1 MLKHLLF
8 VLLGLWSTAATAGGN
23 ILVYGDS
30 LSAAYGISPKQGWV
44 ALLEERLRE
53 EKFDY
58 RVVNASISGE
68 TTSGGAARI
77 DTALKKNTPNVLVV
91 ALGAN
96 DGLRGLPVSEMRRNL
111 GIIIKAAQHA
121 KARVLL
127 VGMRVPPNYGARY
140 AREFEQSFADLA
152 KEYRTAYVP
161 FLLEG
166 VIEQRT
172 NFQEDNLH
180 PVASA
185 QPRMLDTVWP
195 GLKPLL
201 K

>member
-1 MLKHLLF
+1 M
-8 VLLGLWSTAATAGGN
+8 
-23 ILVYGDS
+23 
-30 LSAAYGISPKQGWV
+30 
-44 ALLEERLRE
+44 LEERLRE

>member
-23 ILVYGDS
+23 VLVYGDS